1 MATTDL
7 TVSSFE
13 STITADGIVLVDF
26 WADWCGPCKQ
36 FAPVYEAASEQHPDI
51 TFGKVDTE
59 AERELAAAAGI
70 SSIPTLM
77 AFRDGIAVFAQAG
90 ALPPAALEQVVQG
103 VRDLDMDDVRAQV
116 AAQQAL
122 QDKPL
127 EISAEDFARIY
138 AEGEVTL
145 VDVREPAEY
154 RAGHLSGAQLVPM
167 RSVAEKAD
175 ELPKDEPVYVICA
188 TGNRSQSSSQ
198 LLRRAGVEAYSV
210 AGGTQGWAM
219 GAPGRELVP
228 GPHATA
234 QA

>member
-90 ALPPAALEQVVQG
+90 ALPPAALEQVVQA

-127 EISAEDFARIY
+127 EISAEDFARVY
-138 AEGEVTL
+138 EEGEVTL

>member
-1 MATTDL
+1 
-7 TVSSFE
+7 
-13 STITADGIVLVDF
+13 
-26 WADWCGPCKQ
+26 
-36 FAPVYEAASEQHPDI
+36 
-51 TFGKVDTE
+51 
-59 AERELAAAAGI
+59 
-70 SSIPTLM
+70 
-77 AFRDGIAVFAQAG
+77 
-90 ALPPAALEQVVQG
+90 
-103 VRDLDMDDVRAQV
+103 MDDVRAPV

-138 AEGEVTL
+138 EEGEVTL

>member
-59 AERELAAAAGI
+59 EERELAAAAGI
-70 SSIPTLM
+70 TSIPTLM

-90 ALPPAALEQVVQG
+90 ALPPAALEQVVQA

-116 AAQQAL
+116 EAQQAMA
-122 QDKPL
+122 DSPV
-127 EISAEDFARIY
+127 EISAEDFARRH
-138 AEGEVTL
+138 AERDVTL

-154 RAGHLSGAQLVPM
+154 RAGHLPGAELVPM
-167 RSVAEKAD
+167 RSVADKAD
-175 ELPKDEPVYVICA
+175 ELPRDEPVYVICA
-188 TGNRSQSSSQ
+188 TGNRSRSMTEV
-198 LLRRAGVEAYSV
+198 LRRAGVEAYSV
-210 AGGTQGWAM
+210 AGGTQAWAA
-219 GAPGRELVP
+219 GGPGRELVA
-228 GPHATA
+228 GPRATA
-234 QA
+234 QV

>member
-59 AERELAAAAGI
+59 EERELAAAAGI

-90 ALPPAALEQVVQG
+90 ALPPAALEQVVQA
-103 VRDLDMDDVRAQV
+103 VRDLDMEDVRAQV
-116 AAQQAL
+116 AAQQAM

-138 AEGEVTL
+138 EEGDVTL

-167 RSVAEKAD
+167 RSVADKAD

-210 AGGTQGWAM
+210 AGGTQGWVM
-219 GAPGRELVP
+219 GAPGRELVA

>member
-90 ALPPAALEQVVQG
+90 ALPPAALEQVVQA

-219 GAPGRELVP
+219 GVPGRKLVP

>member
-59 AERELAAAAGI
+59 EERELAAAAGI

-90 ALPPAALEQVVQG
+90 ALPPAALEQVVQA
-103 VRDLDMDDVRAQV
+103 VRDLDMEDVRAQV

-138 AEGEVTL
+138 EEGDVTL

-167 RSVAEKAD
+167 RSVADKAD

-210 AGGTQGWAM
+210 AGGTQGWVM
-219 GAPGRELVP
+219 GAPGRELVA